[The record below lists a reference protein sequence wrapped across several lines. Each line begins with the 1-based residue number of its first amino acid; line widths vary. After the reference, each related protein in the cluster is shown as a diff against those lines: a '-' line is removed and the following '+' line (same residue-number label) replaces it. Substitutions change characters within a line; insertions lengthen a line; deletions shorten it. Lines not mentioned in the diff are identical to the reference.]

1 MNETGQ
7 HIDELITEGKRL
19 EPHGNS
25 TFEGYN
31 SDMQSEY
38 LAWRL
43 QSLEALRECGPSTNQ
58 ALREIEQDNH
68 SPYFYN
74 KSVSQLL
81 GALSAAKAL
90 LLRQESRK
98 ATRVLKSDGQETS
111 SNKVFVV
118 HGHDET
124 LLNQVARYLEKLQIE
139 PVILFEQ
146 PGKGQTIIEKLE
158 SNSNVSFAIVL
169 FTPDDTGG
177 KAADGSVAHKPRARQ
192 NVVLELGYFL
202 GRLSRSKVAVLYD
215 PSVELP
221 SDYHGVEYL
230 RIDAEGAWKLKLA
243 AELKAGG
250 IELDMNRAI

>member
-1 MNETGQ
+1 MSETAQ
-7 HIDELITEGKRL
+7 LIDELITEGKRL

-31 SDMQSEY
+31 GEMQSEY

-43 QSLEALRECGPSTNQ
+43 HALEALRECGPSTNQ

-68 SPYFYN
+68 SPYFYD

-81 GALSAAKAL
+81 GALSAAKSIL
-90 LLRQESRK
+90 IRQESKKVDRK
-98 ATRVLKSDGQETS
+98 PKVADQEIS

-124 LLNQVARYLEKLQIE
+124 LLNQVARYLEKLKIE

-146 PGKGQTIIEKLE
+146 PGKGQTIIEKIE
-158 SNSNVSFAIVL
+158 SNSNVGFAIVL

-177 KAADGSVAHKPRARQ
+177 KAADGSPGQKPRARQ

-202 GRLSRSKVAVLYD
+202 GKLSRSRVTVLYD

-221 SDYHGVEYL
+221 SDYHGVEYI

-250 IELDMNRAI
+250 IEIDMNLAI